1 MHRHYLVVAMG
12 AAVLDKLLVDLISAS
27 QVGIVHSL
35 VTVLLPSFWLIFNIK
50 DVIQRFKQ
58 ILLVI

>member
-1 MHRHYLVVAMG
+1 MG
-12 AAVLDKLLVDLISAS
+12 ATVLNELLVDLISAS

-35 VTVLLPSFWLIFNIK
+35 VTVLLPSFWLIFNVK

>member
-12 AAVLDKLLVDLISAS
+12 ATVLNELLVDLISAS
-27 QVGIVHSL
+27 QVGVVHSL